1 MEPSPIRSPSKEGQP
16 PRMVCV
22 IFVAGHNDLLESE
35 IASDVSGRFDKLKG
49 VPKALLPAAA
59 SADGSGSTIL
69 GRWWNLV
76 NTRQILEVFLVT
88 NANKFKYY
96 ERWATA
102 NDFPV
107 ENIINDGTTSA
118 ASRMGSV
125 ADLDLVLR
133 SKPSIAES
141 DVMVVAGDMIFSND
155 FDISGVQ
162 RFFREKQGD
171 VAVYY
176 ELPPQEQ
183 SSSRGIIEVDPR
195 TSLVTSFYEKPAEG
209 VTTSR
214 FASVVFYMFRRTS
227 LPLLATYLAAH
238 PAIEQRVFGSFLA
251 WLVAP
256 PAAPASTH
264 NLFGMKLA
272 TAFELIGQSGL
283 HEYLACVEGLQQSQ
297 RGGGASLG
305 SSAASPIT
313 RRAHARV
320 GLVGNPSDGFH
331 GKTISVSIENFWAEV
346 SIHESDTVRLVP
358 HAPSPICAYTRVHM
372 PYIYTCHAQ
381 VRLVPNVLSDPNDFG
396 SLADLHGISRKV
408 YICKYAYRSSRARR
422 SPEPEP

>member
-372 PYIYTCHAQ
+372 PYIYTCHA
-381 VRLVPNVLSDPNDFG
+381 
-396 SLADLHGISRKV
+396 
-408 YICKYAYRSSRARR
+408 
-422 SPEPEP
+422 